1 MSTSTSSSDGPAP
14 RCRATTIDGGLYPAV
29 IAALLVA
36 ASTSC
41 IVPRTDTE
49 AQIALDYRSFDAL
62 GGAYG
67 WRVLNGSGCTD
78 AAVSLLAAYG
88 AANASRMT
96 ADERR
101 ELAFHAG
108 QALAFAGRD
117 AEAIAQLE
125 RSADA
130 DAAPEW
136 RLYVAATLAFL
147 RRDAAALAT
156 ARAAYEKVAAGSMR
170 LRIIDGLIACP
181 DAPYMQAAHCR
192 M

>member
-1 MSTSTSSSDGPAP
+1 
-14 RCRATTIDGGLYPAV
+14 V

-41 IVPRTDTE
+41 VVPAADAE
-49 AQIALDYRSFDAL
+49 AQLTLDYRTFDAL
-62 GGAYG
+62 GGTYG

-78 AAVSLLAAYG
+78 AAVALLAAYG
-88 AANASRMT
+88 AANASRMS

-101 ELAFHAG
+101 ELSFHAG

-117 AEAIAQLE
+117 AEAIPHLE
-125 RSADA
+125 RADDA

-156 ARAAYEKVAAGSMR
+156 ARAAYAKVAAGSMR
-170 LRIIDGLIACP
+170 LRILDGLIACP
-181 DAPYMQAAHCR
+181 DEPYMKAAHCR